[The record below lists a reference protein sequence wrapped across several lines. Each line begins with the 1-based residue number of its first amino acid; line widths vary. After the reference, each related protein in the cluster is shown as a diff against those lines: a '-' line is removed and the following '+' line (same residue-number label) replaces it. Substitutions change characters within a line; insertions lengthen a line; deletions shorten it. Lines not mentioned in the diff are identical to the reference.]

1 MPFISTSVF
10 GMLGSVNRRNFVPVS
25 VWKTVNRKKEDSSD
39 SMPDGAAVGSGYVQV
54 RPVELA
60 EDVTGSFG
68 VRDRVMAWTPW
79 NVPARTR

>member
-1 MPFISTSVF
+1 MPFISTSVL
-10 GMLGSVNRRNFVPVS
+10 GMLGSVNRRNLVPVR
-25 VWKTVNRKKEDSSD
+25 VWNTVNLKNEDSRD
-39 SMPDGAAVGSGYVQV
+39 SIPLGATVGSGYVQL
-54 RPVELA
+54 RPDELA

>member
-1 MPFISTSVF
+1 
-10 GMLGSVNRRNFVPVS
+10 MLGSVNRRNLVPVS
-25 VWKTVNRKKEDSSD
+25 VWKTVNLKNEDSRD
-39 SMPDGAAVGSGYVQV
+39 SMPLGAKVGSGYVHV
-54 RPVELA
+54 RPDEPAA